1 MVYKNIVSY
10 SLPFIS
16 VKQLYLLLFDHSALC
31 TLHSALCTL
40 HSALC
45 TLHSA
50 LYTLLC
56 LRCFLSSVFV
66 SVGKGILFSK
76 SLAYGAYGGLGSE
89 LESGHINYDAYY

>member
-16 VKQLYLLLFDHSALC
+16 VKQLYLLLFD
-31 TLHSALCTL
+31 HSALCTL